1 VKKIRPSIHRPSAGE
16 VAEEGVKVVRDAATD
31 AKGVV
36 VHGDT
41 REPVTTGEEKGERKT
56 DENAA

>member
-1 VKKIRPSIHRPSAGE
+1 
-16 VAEEGVKVVRDAATD
+16 VKVVRDAATD
-31 AKGVV
+31 AKGGVV

>member
-1 VKKIRPSIHRPSAGE
+1 MSEENPPVHPSAGE

-41 REPVTTGEEKGERKT
+41 REPVTTGEKQDKRKRE
-56 DENAA
+56 ENAA

>member
-1 VKKIRPSIHRPSAGE
+1 
-16 VAEEGVKVVRDAATD
+16 VRDAATD